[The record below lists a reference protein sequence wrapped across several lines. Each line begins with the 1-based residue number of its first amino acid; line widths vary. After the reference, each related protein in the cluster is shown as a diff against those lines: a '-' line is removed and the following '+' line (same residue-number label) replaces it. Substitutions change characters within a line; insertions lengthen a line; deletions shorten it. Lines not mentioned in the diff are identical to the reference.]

1 MINSY
6 SLKNSIL
13 TPNAPSLDSAVWL
26 DLYNPTPEE
35 GAAVEAALNCEIP
48 TREEM
53 KEIEISSRLYIYD
66 HAVYMTALLPANSDS
81 GDPVMG
87 PVSFVLTATHLVT
100 IRYHQPRV
108 FTAFPPRALATRL
121 EMDSAD
127 SVLMA
132 LMEAVIDRQADILE
146 RAAIEIDVQSR
157 SVFLPAKRGKNPDYQ
172 SVLEKIGQMGNLNS
186 NIRDS
191 MLTLER
197 LVTYFGQI
205 LIKREANSDLRER
218 AKTLSSDVKSLA
230 DHANFVG
237 SKITFLLDA
246 TLGLINIQQNGIIKI
261 FSVVSVIFL
270 PPTLISSAYGMNFA
284 NMPELGWEHGYLY
297 AVGLMVTCAIL
308 PYLFFKY
315 KKWL

>member
-1 MINSY
+1 MINSFF
-6 SLKNSIL
+6 LQNSVL
-13 TPNAPSLDSAVWL
+13 TPNAASLEGAVWIDL
-26 DLYNPTPEE
+26 DNPTPQE
-35 GAAVEAALNCEIP
+35 GAAVEAAVACEIP
-48 TREEM
+48 TRDEM
-53 KEIEISSRLYIYD
+53 KEIEISSRLYLYNN
-66 HAVYMTALLPANSDS
+66 AVYMTAILPANSDS

-87 PVSFVLTATHLVT
+87 PVSFVLTPTHLVT
-100 IRYHQPRV
+100 IRYHAPRV
-108 FTAFPPRALATRL
+108 FTAFPPRAIATKL
-121 EMDSAD
+121 EMQGAD
-127 SVLMA
+127 FVLMA
-132 LMEAVIDRQADILE
+132 LLEAVIDRQADILE

-172 SVLEKIGQMGNLNS
+172 AVLEKIGQMGNLNS

-191 MLTLER
+191 LLTLDR
-197 LVTYFGQI
+197 LITYFGQI
-205 LIKREANSDLRER
+205 LTKHDANSDLRER
-218 AKTLSSDVKSLA
+218 VKTLASDVKSLA

-284 NMPELGWEHGYLY
+284 NMPELGWEHGYPY
-297 AVGLMVTCAIL
+297 ALGLMVTCAVL